1 MRFSPVDSL
10 AAVGLGFLLALIPRR
25 VNLPLCLLTSRKTD
39 GLPDW
44 CSRPKALHT
53 KDPPEPAA
61 AASDL
66 RPGHMGDTRPLVPG
80 GRRWPLDRRTVTSS
94 GPHFPVALMAGCH
107 AAAHQALSP
116 GSSVFTARQPAWRF
130 PSEPCLPPAAP
141 EALGSAH
148 SSRRLGGTPCAPRRR
163 EQSRGSPQ
171 SFGFT
176 GRTFSGN
183 VTHVSV
189 KSGFQLG
196 LAPRV
201 GPSARAPG
209 AQVGTVPPSQSAV
222 RIRAPTAAP
231 PQGQAWPGALAV
243 AVVPAC
249 LARETPGPASAA
261 LNPTW
266 EGALL

>member
-1 MRFSPVDSL
+1 M
-10 AAVGLGFLLALIPRR
+10 
-25 VNLPLCLLTSRKTD
+25 PLCLLTSRRTD
-39 GLPDW
+39 GLSDW
-44 CSRPKALHT
+44 CSRQKAVHT

-61 AASDL
+61 AASGL
-66 RPGHMGDTRPLVPG
+66 RPGHTGDTRPLVLG

-94 GPHFPVALMAGCH
+94 GPRFPVALMAGCH

-116 GSSVFTARQPAWRF
+116 GSGVFTARQPAWRS
-130 PSEPCLPPAAP
+130 PSEPCLLPAAP
-141 EALGSAH
+141 EALGSAR

-171 SFGFT
+171 SFSFS

-183 VTHVSV
+183 VKHVSV
-189 KSGFQLG
+189 KSGFKRG

-209 AQVGTVPPSQSAV
+209 APAETVPPLRRAV
-222 RIRAPTAAP
+222 RISAPTAAP

-243 AVVPAC
+243 AAVPARP
-249 LARETPGPASAA
+249 AREAPGPASAA

-266 EGALL
+266 EGFLL